1 VDVSAATAA
10 TESTSRAGG
19 KQGYGI
25 LSRLAQEDKNG
36 WQDEPAS
43 RQVT

>member
-1 VDVSAATAA
+1 M
-10 TESTSRAGG
+10 ESTSRAGG

-25 LSRLAQEDKNG
+25 LGRLAQEEKNG
-36 WQDEPAS
+36 WQAEPAS